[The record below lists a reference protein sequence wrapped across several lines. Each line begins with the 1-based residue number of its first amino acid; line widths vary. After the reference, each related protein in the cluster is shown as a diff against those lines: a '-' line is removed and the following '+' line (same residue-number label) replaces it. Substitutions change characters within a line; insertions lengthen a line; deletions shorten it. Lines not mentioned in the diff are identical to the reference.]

1 MNEVT
6 SEELQQWANSRQMDW
21 MIEVL
26 AVASQSIEA
35 RWASGAYTGKS
46 SEETIQ
52 LNAKALGST
61 LQLRHIID
69 FINEIKDGDINTDLP
84 VGVGLTE

>member
-6 SEELQQWANSRQMDW
+6 SEELQQWAKTRQMDW
-21 MIEVL
+21 LKSVL
-26 AVASQSIEA
+26 GVASQSIEA

-52 LNAKALGST
+52 LNAKALGAT
-61 LQLRHIID
+61 LQIRHVIRFID
-69 FINEIKDGDINTDLP
+69 TIKEGDIDTNLT
-84 VGVGLTE
+84 VGIGLSE